1 MKTRW
6 IPFWALL
13 DREIKRYFKVL
24 FQTVLTP
31 LVNASLYL
39 LIFGV
44 SLGQSIELGSGV
56 SYLAFI
62 IPGLVMMSCLNNA
75 FQNTS
80 SSVVSGRFSGDVE
93 DWKVSPLTSQQIIW
107 ALCIGALTRG
117 LFVGVLTYLVGFVFY
132 YLTTQELL
140 GISHPFYLMLFL
152 IVGGLVFAQ
161 LGIVV
166 AFWAKTFDGMSA
178 VSALILTPLI
188 FLGGVFFSLEN
199 LSPFWRSIS
208 VYNPLLYFING
219 VRYGILGVSDVNIG
233 TSVVISF
240 VSLVIFFILSVY
252 TVKTGRFQRW

>member
-1 MKTRW
+1 MKTNW
-6 IPFWALL
+6 IPFFALL
-13 DREIKRYFKVL
+13 NREIQRYLKVL

-44 SLGQSIELGSGV
+44 SLGGSIELSSGV

-62 IPGLVMMSCLNNA
+62 IPGLIMMSCLNNA

-80 SSVVSGRFSGDVE
+80 SSVVSGKFSGDVE

-117 LFVGVLTYLVGFVFY
+117 LFVGFLTYVVGFVFY
-132 YLTTQELL
+132 YLSTQSFL
-140 GISHPFYLMLFL
+140 GIAHPFYLMLFL
-152 IVGGLVFAQ
+152 IIGGLVFAM
-161 LGIVV
+161 LGIIV

-199 LSPFWRSIS
+199 LSPFWRSVS

-219 VRYGILGVSDVNIG
+219 VRFGVLGVSDVGVG
-233 TSVVISF
+233 TSVVISLF
-240 VSLVIFFILSVY
+240 SLVIFFVLSVY
-252 TVKTGRFQRW
+252 TVRTGRFQRW